1 VDRTHYRTARGSLAI
16 AGNGNPAEHGGWE
29 YTVTG
34 VEPGKWYRFVA
45 WYKAQGLTYEPV
57 QAFAKLKWMTADDKR
72 AGSPDFPY
80 AVSPEAGWTR
90 LSLDAPAPPKAA
102 AVKVQLLL
110 AGAPRATLWWNDISF
125 DEIPAPSPRPVTV
138 ATIRFEPR
146 GAGSAAEAVRRCLE
160 IADKAVP
167 GRADLILMGETIT
180 WAGMRG
186 SFADAAEPVPG
197 PTTKTLGEFARIRK
211 SYVAAGLVE
220 REGAAIYNT
229 AVLIDREGRVAGKYR
244 KVHLP
249 YDEFEGGLTP
259 GSAYPVFQTD
269 FGKVGMMI
277 CWDSE
282 FQDPARALALA
293 GAEIILLPIWDATLP
308 LMRARATENRVFLVS
323 SSYGDP
329 SMILDPKGQELAAAI
344 DRGSA
349 AAATID
355 LNRRWEWG
363 GLGDM
368 RQRIQREQHLE
379 VPLKRPGFVQ

>member
-1 VDRTHYRTARGSLAI
+1 
-16 AGNGNPAEHGGWE
+16 
-29 YTVTG
+29 
-34 VEPGKWYRFVA
+34 
-45 WYKAQGLTYEPV
+45 
-57 QAFAKLKWMTADDKR
+57 
-72 AGSPDFPY
+72 
-80 AVSPEAGWTR
+80 
-90 LSLDAPAPPKAA
+90 
-102 AVKVQLLL
+102 
-110 AGAPRATLWWNDISF
+110 
-125 DEIPAPSPRPVTV
+125 
-138 ATIRFEPR
+138 
-146 GAGSAAEAVRRCLE
+146 
-160 IADKAVP
+160 
-167 GRADLILMGETIT
+167 
-180 WAGMRG
+180 
-186 SFADAAEPVPG
+186 
-197 PTTKTLGEFARIRK
+197 
-211 SYVAAGLVE
+211 
-220 REGAAIYNT
+220 
-229 AVLIDREGRVAGKYR
+229 VAGKYR

-308 LMRARATENRVFLVS
+308 LMRARAMENRVFLVS

-349 AAATID
+349 AAATLD